1 MSNASAER
9 RADAAFVAELE
20 ALHFHPVWD
29 RFKKI
34 TPLRPQASD
43 PPFIWHWREIEPLLD
58 RAVAEVGMED
68 VERRA
73 IIMVN
78 PAFGGE
84 TITAGN
90 LIAAF
95 TVLDPGDRA
104 RPHRHTFAAIRFAVR
119 AEGAAT
125 IVDGRRCEMRFGD
138 LILTPPMCWHGH
150 INASDRR
157 IVWFDAANLPL
168 VRGMDANFFEA
179 AHPAE
184 GQFWSADR
192 GEEDSWSSA
201 GLLAAE
207 QGREAANS
215 PKYHYPGS
223 DVRRMLAC
231 MRPGSDGARTV
242 RYVNPLTGLP
252 AMQALDCSALRLS
265 RSSPTRMKRV
275 THNNICLV
283 ASGTGRSTIGD
294 RRFEWSQNDVFT
306 IPHWTWVTH
315 EAIDDEA
322 DLFVVSDRVVYEQLG
337 LLREELQ

>member
-1 MSNASAER
+1 MSNASAEH

-20 ALHFHPVWD
+20 GLHFHPVWD

-34 TPLRPQASD
+34 TPLEPQASD
-43 PPFIWHWREIEPLLD
+43 RPFIWHWRAIEPLLD

-84 TITAGN
+84 TVTTGN

-95 TVLDPGDRA
+95 TVLNPGDRA

-119 AEGAAT
+119 AQGAAT

-150 INASDRR
+150 VNASDQR

-207 QGREAANS
+207 QGRVAANS

-223 DVRRMLAC
+223 DVRRMLSS
-231 MRPGSDGARTV
+231 MPPGSDGARTV

-252 AMQALDCSALRLS
+252 VMQALDCSALRLS

-283 ASGTGRSTIGD
+283 VSGTGRSSIGD

-306 IPHWTWVTH
+306 IPHWTWASH
-315 EAIDDEA
+315 EAIDGEA